1 MTDLYPEQRAALAY
15 AERRGTNAP
24 VASIARRLRETIGEA
39 GALLDGVPAAIADV
53 PPAAGGWSV
62 AGVVDHLV
70 VTHELAVEELQGLV
84 AGREPSGPPIPA
96 GLRSAGAGAPDWR
109 DLLSRFR
116 EVHADL
122 LSVVESGTD
131 SVPLEPRASV
141 VMVVKCV
148 TDDGTRVP
156 VHWIQSFDWKAY
168 ATIFRMHLVE
178 HLAQIRR
185 ILREIGSEGAA
196 RGREERPR

>member
-1 MTDLYPEQRAALAY
+1 MADLYPEQRAALAY
-15 AERRGTNAP
+15 LDRRGTNAP
-24 VASIARRLRETIGEA
+24 VESIARRLRETIGEA
-39 GALLDGVPAAIADV
+39 RELLDGVPVAIADA
-53 PPAAGGWSV
+53 PPASGGWSV

-84 AGREPSGPPIPA
+84 AGREPAGPPIPA
-96 GLRSAGAGAPDWR
+96 GLRSAGDAAPDWR

-116 EVHADL
+116 EVHGDL
-122 LSVVESGTD
+122 LSVVESATD

-141 VMVVKCV
+141 VMVVKCA
-148 TDDGTRVP
+148 TNDGSRVP
-156 VHWIQSFDWKAY
+156 VHWVQSFDWKAH

-185 ILREIGSEGAA
+185 ILAEVGPDDATSGS
-196 RGREERPR
+196 